1 MTLLMRFRLHR
12 MWEGSVHAVGST
24 LVPDRSHWR
33 VWGSDFWISATGGAG
48 ASRKAQ
54 IARPQA
60 PPESPPLST
69 FKAAFVKSELR
80 ALYEHGLDAAWE
92 DHCKRPW
99 SLALGLAWRG
109 HRATCFAGHGHREA
123 K

>member
-1 MTLLMRFRLHR
+1 MLWEAPSSRIAVTGECGDQIFGSQLL
-12 MWEGSVHAVGST
+12 E
-24 LVPDRSHWR
+24 
-33 VWGSDFWISATGGAG
+33 
-48 ASRKAQ
+48 
-54 IARPQA
+54 ARGPLGRPKSLGPKHFPRA
-60 PPESPPLST
+60 PPLST